1 MVKSISKFIVNKKE
15 KKFKMNKRL
24 IVALIL
30 VGMITRLLP
39 GMIQLGLFSSLF
51 IYLFMSWDEY
61 MYQYGTKKRKEFSK

>member
-1 MVKSISKFIVNKKE
+1 
-15 KKFKMNKRL
+15 MNKRL

-30 VGMITRLLP
+30 VSMITRLLP

-61 MYQYGTKKRKEFSK
+61 MYHYGTKKRREFSK

>member
-1 MVKSISKFIVNKKE
+1 
-15 KKFKMNKRL
+15 MNKRL

-30 VGMITRLLP
+30 VGMITGLLP

-61 MYQYGTKKRKEFSK
+61 MYQQSMEKRRELFK